1 MKKICVTLLALLLMP
16 CSYAQADGGC
26 EKVVPVTKDEKA
38 FMTTKAGQVKK
49 AMPAAPSGWAM
60 DPNTPFSLADSYPD
74 DNDCIGK
81 KRPLTFGVDLSY
93 SKNITSMNVLED
105 CNKKMEKAMARGD
118 YDWAQNEYQK
128 CASGSG
134 LNNVHITVTANG
146 SMHDTEKKINEM
158 YINKLKPLKVK
169 GAAYAFRDDAQ
180 NYSYVLLGDWQKVD
194 YGGNEVLVSNPNLE
208 QAKVIQTLGI
218 RVEADEKTAD
228 SFIRKID
235 LKSLRAL
242 VK

>member
-1 MKKICVTLLALLLMP
+1 MKIICGTLFALLLMP
-16 CSYAQADGGC
+16 CSYVHADSGC
-26 EKVVPVTKDEKA
+26 EKVIPVTKDEKA
-38 FMTTKAGQVKK
+38 FMTAKAGQIKK
-49 AMPAAPSGWAM
+49 AMPTAPSGWAV
-60 DPNTPFSLADSYPD
+60 DPNTPFSLPDSYPD

-118 YDWAQNEYQK
+118 YAWAQNEYQK
-128 CASGSG
+128 CMSVSGF
-134 LNNVHITVTANG
+134 NNVHITVAANG
-146 SMHDTEKKINEM
+146 SMHNAERKINEI
-158 YINKLKPLKVK
+158 YLNKLKPLKVK
-169 GAAYAFRDDAQ
+169 GAAYAFRDDAD

-194 YGGNEVLVSNPNLE
+194 YGGKEVLVSNPNLE

-218 RVEADEKTAD
+218 KVEADEKTAD
-228 SFIRKID
+228 MFIQKID